1 MITLSLKMFRYYF
14 QLPQPILIYWW
25 MRIRFQLLKVA
36 MCHSFV
42 VFQNEIKMFASPQ
55 HGTGQ
60 LPTVFKRSLL
70 KFRWVWCCNMFI
82 EKNGRN
88 SCFGQ
93 LTIKGWSSVSPS
105 RLIALYQKGHT
116 AAKKC
121 RTWPEKEEEEESVAA
136 PFLKRLT
143 TRSNWDWRG
152 VKQHT
157 VHSALLLNCLSHSV
171 YNLVTLATTENH
183 LFISTNVNQ

>member
-1 MITLSLKMFRYYF
+1 MSYLLFDRMMMITLSLKMFRYYF
-14 QLPQPILIYWW
+14 QLPQPILMYWW

-105 RLIALYQKGHT
+105 RLIALFGTNTEGWTHR
-116 AAKKC
+116 C
-121 RTWPEKEEEEESVAA
+121 EKMQWRWRETMEES
-136 PFLKRLT
+136 FWK
-143 TRSNWDWRG
+143 
-152 VKQHT
+152 KK
-157 VHSALLLNCLSHSV
+157 
-171 YNLVTLATTENH
+171 
-183 LFISTNVNQ
+183 

>member
-1 MITLSLKMFRYYF
+1 MRSKLSSG
-14 QLPQPILIYWW
+14 
-25 MRIRFQLLKVA
+25 
-36 MCHSFV
+36 SF
-42 VFQNEIKMFASPQ
+42 
-55 HGTGQ
+55 
-60 LPTVFKRSLL
+60 
-70 KFRWVWCCNMFI
+70 FRWVFSATLTAPATAAAAVVSSNMFI

-88 SCFGQ
+88 FCFGQ
-93 LTIKGWSSVSPS
+93 LTIKGWSFVSPS

-152 VKQHT
+152 VKQQFT
-157 VHSALLLNCLSHSV
+157 VHYYSTT
-171 YNLVTLATTENH
+171 LVTSSLLGMYLVVYYLATTWALGKLIIQSH
-183 LFISTNVNQ
+183 PLH